1 MNIELQS
8 CALFIIFTIFVM
20 FFREKKLD
28 LMNRK
33 LFLRALFACFLCL
46 IFDIMSV
53 VMISHAVKDGFSE
66 PVTKIVCKLYI
77 MLLTL
82 QGYFSF
88 IYASTSIIP
97 SSGRRLKIIQI
108 VYNIFFA
115 VGEILIL
122 LLPIGY
128 EATGRIVYSYGLSTS
143 VSYFMCAV
151 FVLSTIITAFTFRRD
166 ISGRRFS
173 AMLLWQGVWL
183 LAALIQFIFPQF
195 LLVGFA
201 SAFGMVILYVQLE
214 NPSAF
219 IDPATGLF
227 TANALSIY
235 VNDRYRFDRPFSM
248 FTAKIHFLTPGVDI
262 NMERAAVVRTARA
275 LMALGTE
282 PAFRIDDDTFCVVYD
297 SSGKMFDKA
306 KNIKMQKDGVKD
318 IPAKGSYLL
327 IPDSGEMKNPEEFF
341 RFLHTYVD
349 AEQEVLVA
357 DGSLVDRL
365 REQNRIKDLI
375 DDALANDHI
384 EVFYQPIYD
393 VKNDCFPVAEALARI
408 RKSDGEIVPP
418 GEFIPLA
425 EENGQII
432 PIGTRVFD
440 KVCRFIS
447 SGEAGKLGLK
457 FIEVNLSA
465 AQFDLENPALFVLKY
480 TEKYNIDPGMINL
493 EITETAAAKNRDIM
507 LMNIQKLSEKGVT
520 FSLDDFG
527 TGRSN
532 LDYFVNM
539 PVRNIK
545 FDYSFTQG
553 YFNNEKTRHVLSGMA
568 DIFHKM
574 DMHIVSEGIE
584 TEEQMEAMKDIGVEY
599 IQGFYYSRPLPET
612 EFLEFLAEKNSQ

>member
-1 MNIELQS
+1 M
-8 CALFIIFTIFVM
+8 
-20 FFREKKLD
+20 
-28 LMNRK
+28 
-33 LFLRALFACFLCL
+33 
-46 IFDIMSV
+46 
-53 VMISHAVKDGFSE
+53 
-66 PVTKIVCKLYI
+66 
-77 MLLTL
+77 
-82 QGYFSF
+82 
-88 IYASTSIIP
+88 
-97 SSGRRLKIIQI
+97 
-108 VYNIFFA
+108 
-115 VGEILIL
+115 
-122 LLPIGY
+122 
-128 EATGRIVYSYGLSTS
+128 
-143 VSYFMCAV
+143 
-151 FVLSTIITAFTFRRD
+151 
-166 ISGRRFS
+166 
-173 AMLLWQGVWL
+173 
-183 LAALIQFIFPQF
+183 
-195 LLVGFA
+195 
-201 SAFGMVILYVQLE
+201 
-214 NPSAF
+214 
-219 IDPATGLF
+219 
-227 TANALSIY
+227 
-235 VNDRYRFDRPFSM
+235 
-248 FTAKIHFLTPGVDI
+248 
-262 NMERAAVVRTARA
+262 
-275 LMALGTE
+275 
-282 PAFRIDDDTFCVVYD
+282 
-297 SSGKMFDKA
+297 
-306 KNIKMQKDGVKD
+306 
-318 IPAKGSYLL
+318 
-327 IPDSGEMKNPEEFF
+327 
-341 RFLHTYVD
+341 
-349 AEQEVLVA
+349 
-357 DGSLVDRL
+357 
-365 REQNRIKDLI
+365 
-375 DDALANDHI
+375 
-384 EVFYQPIYD
+384 
-393 VKNDCFPVAEALARI
+393 AEALARI

-584 TEEQMEAMKDIGVEY
+584 TEEQMKAMKDIGVEY

-612 EFLEFLAEKNSQ
+612 EFLEFLAEKNS